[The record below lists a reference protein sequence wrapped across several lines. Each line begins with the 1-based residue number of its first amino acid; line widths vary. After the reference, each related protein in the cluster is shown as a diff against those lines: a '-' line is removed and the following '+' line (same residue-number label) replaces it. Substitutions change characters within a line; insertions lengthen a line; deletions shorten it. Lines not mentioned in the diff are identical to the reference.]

1 LEVLVEVGPADA
13 VRLHSSGEKAER
25 HHLTIAALNPI
36 GKIPRSEVCIVIIE
50 FISASATREQRRN
63 AMSERELTVRELMVT
78 KVSTIGRNDTLDL
91 ADDLMTMARIR
102 HLPVLDEGHVVGV
115 VSQRDLFRSA
125 LAVALGYG
133 ERAQKALLKTLP
145 VKEVMSEPAITIAA
159 DATVKE
165 ATRLMLEHKIGCL
178 PVAEGH
184 ALVGIVTETDLL
196 RATVTR

>member
-1 LEVLVEVGPADA
+1 
-13 VRLHSSGEKAER
+13 
-25 HHLTIAALNPI
+25 
-36 GKIPRSEVCIVIIE
+36 
-50 FISASATREQRRN
+50 
-63 AMSERELTVRELMVT
+63 MSERELTVRELMVT

-91 ADDLMTMARIR
+91 ADDLMTMGRIR

-159 DATVKE
+159 NATVKE

-178 PVAEGH
+178 PVVEGH